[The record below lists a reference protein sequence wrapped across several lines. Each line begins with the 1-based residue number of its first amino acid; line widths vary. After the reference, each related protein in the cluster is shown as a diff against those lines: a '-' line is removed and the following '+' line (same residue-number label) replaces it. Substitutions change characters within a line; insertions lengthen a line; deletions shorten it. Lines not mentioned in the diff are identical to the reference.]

1 MHTHAE
7 RKQQPMQAARA
18 RESGISVRMIQHYE
32 QRQKDLSKAQTK
44 TLWLLAKT
52 LKCSMEDLMEY

>member
-1 MHTHAE
+1 
-7 RKQQPMQAARA
+7 MQAARA